1 MRYDTKVQLA
11 ALSVM
16 AGCLAGS
23 GVLAVDL
30 SAQQSRYK
38 LVYTAD
44 ASDGQPPQVALGI
57 AMGAFRGVFVN
68 WLWMRANDLKE
79 AGRHHESVELAKAIT
94 TLQPRFP
101 RAWVFHAWNLA
112 YNISV
117 TTQTGTERWNWV
129 RQGIDLLRGDALKY
143 NPSDLLI
150 SKELAWIFLHKIQGI
165 TDDANIYYK
174 KMHAKEW
181 QVVLGLPP
189 RYDPAIRTKAAAIAK
204 FVEWLRPI
212 AEAPETFEGLFA
224 GPDGESIRELVGKIR
239 DNGLRPEFDY
249 DTVAQYEVDR
259 AMSAWGLRAT
269 FEIANPPGPKT
280 LGFRALIEDPAYAKA
295 WPRLLAFMRS
305 RLVRDKYHMD
315 PAVMIR
321 YTEKYGPLDW
331 RNPAAHSLYWAA
343 IGVEAAIPR
352 AEERTSQDYDF
363 VNTDRIVIQ
372 SIQELFR
379 TGTIYIDY
387 LNLELDP
394 RATGYYL
401 AIIEPNFVDTY
412 GEILEELRSRSKY
425 DALYE
430 RGYSHY
436 SAGYENF
443 VKDAIRYFY
452 RRGDKARAQKYLDGL
467 LVFEGQNLNDP
478 ERFKI
483 LSQPLDDFVI
493 KELWDRQVSPSV
505 AISEVSGAVQ
515 GAVLSL
521 IDQDPESFNAQMSYA
536 RQYLAYF
543 KSKQER
549 VTAITVDAR
558 MGILGDTFE
567 NFAGTVYSIT
577 LGTLPTEQ
585 AQTVYT
591 QAPEW
596 LRQYAFDFLQ
606 QSPLTALMA
615 RGEQAGGKSFAQS
628 FPEPAGMPEFRAR
641 REREKKEMEAGR
653 VRANTELK

>member
-11 ALSVM
+11 ALTVM

-38 LVYTAD
+38 LVYTTD
-44 ASDGQPPQVALGI
+44 ASEGQPPQVALGI

-68 WLWMRANDLKE
+68 WLWMRANELKE

-129 RQGIDLLRGDALKY
+129 RQGIELLRGDALKN

-181 QVVLGLPP
+181 QVVLGIPP
-189 RYDPAIRTKAAAIAK
+189 RYDPAIRTRAAAVSR
-204 FVEWLRPI
+204 FVEWLRPL
-212 AEAPETFEGLFA
+212 AEAPETFDSLFA
-224 GPDGESIRELVGKIR
+224 GPEGESIRELVDKIR
-239 DNGLRPEFDY
+239 ANGLRTEFNY
-249 DTVAQYEVDR
+249 ETVAQYEIDR

-269 FEIANPPGPKT
+269 FEAANPPGPKSV
-280 LGFRALIEDPAYAKA
+280 GFRALIEDPAYAKA
-295 WPRLLAFMRS
+295 WPRLLSFMRS
-305 RLVRDKYHMD
+305 RLVREKYHMD

-321 YTEKYGPLDW
+321 YTEKYGPIDW
-331 RNPAAHSLYWAA
+331 RNPAAHALYWAA

-352 AEERTSQDYDF
+352 ADARTAQDFDF

-372 SIQELFR
+372 SVQELFR

-387 LNLELDP
+387 LNMELDP

-412 GEILEELRSRSKY
+412 GQILEELRSRSKV
-425 DALYE
+425 DDLFE
-430 RGYSHY
+430 RGYSYY

-443 VKDAIRYFY
+443 IKDAIRYFY
-452 RRGDKARAQKYLDGL
+452 RRGDKARAQKYLDDL

-483 LSQPLDDFVI
+483 LSLPLDEFVI
-493 KELWDRQVSPSV
+493 KELWDRQTSPSV

-521 IDQDPESFNAQMSYA
+521 LDQDADGFNAQISYA

-549 VTAITVDAR
+549 LTAITTDSR

-567 NFAGTVYSIT
+567 NFSGTVFSIT
-577 LGTLPTEQ
+577 LGTLPAEQ
-585 AQTVYT
+585 AQTVYS
-591 QAPEW
+591 QAPDW
-596 LRQYAFDFLQ
+596 LRQYAFDFLRQ
-606 QSPLTALMA
+606 GLTEIMA
-615 RGEQAGGKSFAQS
+615 QGEKSGGKTFAQL
-628 FPEPAGMPEFRAR
+628 FPEPAGMPAFRAR
-641 REREKKEMEAGR
+641 RERELKEQDAAR
-653 VRANTELK
+653 VRTNTDLK